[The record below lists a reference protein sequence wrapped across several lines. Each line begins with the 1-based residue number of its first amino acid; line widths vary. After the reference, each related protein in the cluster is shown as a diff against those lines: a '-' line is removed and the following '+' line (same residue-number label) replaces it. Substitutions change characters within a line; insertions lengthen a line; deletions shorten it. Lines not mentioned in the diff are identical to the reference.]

1 MRETRPAAV
10 GNEIAPANHLR
21 SGLGSAD
28 DGDGVERRV
37 HRPAHKTLAPDGR
50 TNGGERK
57 CGSDPWHRP
66 GKTTPEPELSESDGL
81 LKN

>member
-1 MRETRPAAV
+1 MRESRATAI
-10 GNEIAPANHLR
+10 GDEIASANHLR
-21 SGLGSAD
+21 RGLGGTD

-37 HRPAHKTLAPDGR
+37 HRPAHKTLAPDRR

-57 CGSDPWHRP
+57 RGSNPWHRP